1 MEAFIG
7 TIMPWA
13 GNYVPQGWLACDG
26 ATYSFMQ
33 QSQFQALYAVIGNTY
48 GGSPAEQTF
57 AVPDLRGRVP
67 MGAGNALRPG
77 TVTTLSV
84 GTGTDQ
90 LPALAVNY
98 IICYNGLFPMRDD

>member
-7 TIMPWA
+7 TILPWA

-26 ATYSFMQ
+26 ACYALQ
-33 QSQFQALYAVIGNTY
+33 QHTQLQALYAVIGNTY
-48 GGSPAEQTF
+48 GGSLAEQTF

-84 GTGTDQ
+84 GAGTTQ